1 MLAEHKPP
9 NPYLYAADILDPPE
23 NEGVAAWRDQARNK
37 QLPPRGEWFTWLVM
51 AGRGFGKTRTGSE
64 WVNERAISHD
74 RGEEIL
80 IAGRTPSDVRD
91 YSLHGEGGLLT
102 HHPEIKYEPSKRMLT
117 WPNGVVGLIRSGANP
132 DEFRGFSGETAWLDE
147 FAAWDYPKDCWN
159 NLKFGLRERDPRVCI
174 TTTPRPIQT
183 LKEIIKAKGTVL
195 VTGSSYENRGNLS
208 EKWVENVLEPL
219 MGTRL
224 GRQEIEAELLEDVEG
239 ALWKLAQIE
248 ALRVKIGE
256 VPRLIRIVVGVD
268 PQAVKRAGSMTG
280 IVVVGLGV
288 DKHLYVLEDCSI
300 NGSPAEWGA
309 RAVAAYQ
316 KWSADR
322 VVGEVNNGG
331 DMVESTVRA
340 VDENVSYKKVHAS
353 RGKTIRAEPVAARTE
368 RGEVHH
374 VGAWAA
380 LEDEMCSWTQDPEL
394 NKSLPSPN
402 RMDAMVWAATELT
415 GETDPA
421 KSFGAWGR

>member
-1 MLAEHKPP
+1 MPLDRQA
-9 NPYLYAADILDPPE
+9 LRVAADLVDPPPDP
-23 NEGVAAWRDQARNK
+23 GVHRWRRAARPK
-37 QLPPRGEWFTWLVM
+37 QIPPGGDWFTWLIM
-51 AGRGFGKTRTGSE
+51 AGRGFGKTRTGAE
-64 WVNERAISHD
+64 WANERATSHK

-102 HHPEIKYEPSKRMLT
+102 HHPEIRYEPSKRMLT

-132 DEFRGFSGETAWLDE
+132 EEFRGFSGETAWLDE
-147 FAAWDYPKDCWN
+147 FAAWDYPEDCWN

-174 TTTPRPIQT
+174 TTTPRPLPI
-183 LKEIIKAKGTVL
+183 LKGIIKDPGTAL
-195 VTGSSYENRGNLS
+195 VTGSSYENRENLS
-208 EKWVENVLEPL
+208 PKWVENVLEPL
-219 MGTRL
+219 AGTRL

-239 ALWKLAQIE
+239 ALWVLSRIE
-248 ALRVKIGE
+248 ALRVKAGDL
-256 VPRLIRIVVGVD
+256 PRLIRIVVGVD
-268 PQAVKRAGSMTG
+268 PQAVKKAGSMTG

-300 NGSPAEWGA
+300 NGTPAEWGA
-309 RAVAAYQ
+309 RAVAAYER
-316 KWSADR
+316 WSADR
-322 VVGEVNNGG
+322 IVGEVNNGG

-340 VDENVSYKKVHAS
+340 VKESASYKKVHAS
-353 RGKTIRAEPVAARTE
+353 RGKTIRAEPIAARTE

-374 VGAWAA
+374 VGAWPA
-380 LEDEMCSWTQDPEL
+380 LEHEMCSWTQDPQI

-415 GETDPA
+415 EEAEP
-421 KSFGAWGR
+421 KRSFGAWGRRA